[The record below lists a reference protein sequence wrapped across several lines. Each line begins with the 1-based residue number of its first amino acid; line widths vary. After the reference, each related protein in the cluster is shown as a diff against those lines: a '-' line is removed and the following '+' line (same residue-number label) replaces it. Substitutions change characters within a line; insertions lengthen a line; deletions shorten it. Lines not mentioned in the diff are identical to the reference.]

1 MEQTISALNGGDLDL
16 LARQLAR
23 VDALIAEHLGRGL
36 VDNDGDLDAIQGL
49 LDSGE
54 VGQTADLQGLGLVLG
69 QRLVAAIAGLGWV
82 IVEDEAGRDPA
93 LRLGDTSL
101 IVYPLTMISKRVER
115 GEDVSVRDMFEGL
128 RRQID
133 EIAAE
138 LA

>member
-1 MEQTISALNGGDLDL
+1 MEQTVSALRSGDLDR

-36 VDNDGDLDAIQGL
+36 VDDDSDLDAIQGL
-49 LDSGE
+49 LDG
-54 VGQTADLQGLGLVLG
+54 GQVVTVADLQSLGLVVG

-82 IVEDEAGRDPA
+82 IVEDDAGRDPA
-93 LRLGDTSL
+93 LRLGATSL
-101 IVYPLTMISKRVER
+101 LVYPLTMIYQRVER
-115 GEDVSVRDMFEGL
+115 GDRVTVRDLFEEL

>member
-1 MEQTISALNGGDLDL
+1 MEQTISALNGGDLDR

-23 VDALIAEHLGRGL
+23 VDALVAEHLGGGL
-36 VDNDGDLDAIQGL
+36 IDDDRDLDALQGL
-49 LDSGE
+49 LDSGQ
-54 VGQTADLQGLGLVLG
+54 VGAIADLQGLGLVLG

-101 IVYPLTMISKRVER
+101 IVFPLTMIAKRVER
-115 GEDVSVRDMFEGL
+115 GEAFTVRDMFDGL

-138 LA
+138 LT